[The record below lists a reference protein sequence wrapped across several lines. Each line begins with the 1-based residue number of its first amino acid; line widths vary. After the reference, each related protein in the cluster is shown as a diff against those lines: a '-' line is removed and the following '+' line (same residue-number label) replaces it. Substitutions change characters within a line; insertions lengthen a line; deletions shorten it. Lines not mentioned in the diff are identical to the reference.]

1 MLFPQTELFME
12 FENPTERVYG
22 VRRSVQGFSVWGDWG
37 FVLFHSGICAVYDLI
52 TRAPAPIE
60 VFKLASYHDGEP
72 DKRYANHANDLMFGG
87 TLDGA
92 PLMYITAGNSGEADE
107 RGWLAYCAVE
117 ALDITRD
124 ETGKPHFSTRLVQSI
139 YYRDAPPADS
149 PYQTP
154 GWGWPA
160 SLVDTERGE
169 YVMLSARYR
178 TTKDFVDKYN
188 DNNYIITRFPLP
200 EIKPGNEVVTLTRA
214 DIIGQFEAP
223 YDILC
228 TQGGT
233 IADGK
238 LYYTY
243 GFGKVGYPIGM
254 RVFDLR
260 REALTARVDFSF
272 TPFGN
277 IEIECCAMYGDRLLV
292 NTQSPKGTTTGYIYA
307 LDPAALVE

>member
-22 VRRSVQGFSVWGDWG
+22 VRRSVQGFSVWGDWA
-37 FVLFHSGICAVYDLI
+37 FVLFHSGICAVYDLV
-52 TRAPAPIE
+52 TRDPAPIE

-107 RGWLAYCAVE
+107 RGWIAYCAVE

-124 ETGKPHFSTRLVQSI
+124 DAGKPHFSTRLVQSI
-139 YYRDAPPADS
+139 YYKDEQIVNF

-160 SLVDTERGE
+160 SLCDTERGE

-188 DNNYIITRFPLP
+188 QNNYIITRFPLP

-223 YDILC
+223 YDILA

-233 IADGK
+233 IHDGK

-260 REALTARVDFSF
+260 AEKLTARVDFSF

-277 IEIECCAMYGDRLLV
+277 IEIECCAMYGGRLLV

-307 LDPAALVE
+307 MDPAALVE

>member
-22 VRRSVQGFSVWGDWG
+22 VRRSVQGFSVWGDWA

-52 TRAPAPIE
+52 TRDPAPIE

-107 RGWLAYCAVE
+107 HGWIAYCAVE

-124 ETGKPHFSTRLVQSI
+124 DAGKPHFSTRLVQSI
-139 YYRDAPPADS
+139 YYKDEQIVNS

-160 SLVDTERGE
+160 SLCDTERGE

-178 TTKDFVDKYN
+178 TTKDFVDRYN

-223 YDILC
+223 YDILA

-233 IADGK
+233 IHDGK

-260 REALTARVDFSF
+260 EEKLTARVDFSF

-277 IEIECCAMYGDRLLV
+277 IEIECCAMYGGRLLV
-292 NTQSPKGTTTGYIYA
+292 NTQSPKGTTTGDIYA